1 MRDKNPYVAEEVH
14 FPKNV
19 FASMAVFDM
28 TVGHVL
34 KECCEDPG
42 MWITDDTERTV
53 GSVLGLCDDQVAGW
67 VLVVV
72 EEDLVDGFAEAL
84 MDAET
89 HQSVGAAG
97 KGNFAGRDQVDGT
110 GQMVVVGLLLGAGA
124 VVASAVTVVDGAD
137 VGLTEVV
144 EVFDGDLMV
153 NGAECQVV
161 AFALGAVACMLLVIG
176 EIMIVGWAWVVVQA
190 DSTGQVPDHHKLI
203 DHVIGDHQGS
213 DTVLVAVEVLAA
225 SVEYQVLE
233 IAAYQQIQ
241 FRIVV
246 DKKVV
251 LIGKIVAF
259 FVEMAV
265 FLAVLVVVLDLM
277 VAVVAV
283 AGAAYRAVI
292 YGMMVAAKV
301 AADQQVLAG
310 VRP

>member
-1 MRDKNPYVAEEVH
+1 MRHKDPYVAEEVH

-28 TVGHVL
+28 TVGHEL
-34 KECCEDPG
+34 KVCCEDPG
-42 MWITDDTERTV
+42 ITDDTKWAV
-53 GSVLGLCDDQVAGW
+53 GSALELYADQW

-72 EEDLVDGFAEAL
+72 EDLVDGFAEEL
-84 MDAET
+84 MDAGT
-89 HQSVGAAG
+89 HQTVGVAG

-110 GQMVVVGLLLGAGA
+110 GQMVVVGLLLDAAA

-153 NGAECQVV
+153 NGAESWVV
-161 AFALGAVACMLLVIG
+161 AFALGAAACMLLIFG
-176 EIMIVGWAWVVVQA
+176 ETLIVGWAWVVVLA
-190 DSTGQVPDHHKLI
+190 DSPGQVSDHRKVV
-203 DHVIGDHQGS
+203 DCVTGDHQGS
-213 DTVLVAVEVLAA
+213 DTVLVAAEVLAA
-225 SVEYQVLE
+225 RVEYQVLE
-233 IAAYQQIQ
+233 IAAHQQIQ

-259 FVEMAV
+259 FVEMVV
-265 FLAVLVVVLDLM
+265 FLAVLVVVLDLV

-283 AGAAYRAVI
+283 AGDVI
-292 YGMMVAAKV
+292 YGMVVAAKV
-301 AADQQVLAG
+301 VDQQVLAD
-310 VRP
+310 VRL